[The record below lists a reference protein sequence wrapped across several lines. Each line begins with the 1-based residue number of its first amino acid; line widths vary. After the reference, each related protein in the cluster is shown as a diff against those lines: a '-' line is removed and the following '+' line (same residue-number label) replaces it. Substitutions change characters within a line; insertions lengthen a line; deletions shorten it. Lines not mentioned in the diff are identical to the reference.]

1 MRKLAQKIGKL
12 FLPRTKCG
20 HSVHHQGSRR
30 LLVRGMHDPVGM
42 HLPPQNSGLF
52 LSRDAERLGQ
62 DPRRMSALVVSG
74 ELVRVRR
81 GAYVSSAAYESA
93 SPRMKHVMMLRAT
106 ALAADDP
113 PVFSHVSA
121 AAIWGLPILGV
132 WPAEAHI
139 VCGVS
144 TGGRSSRGIVRHGVA
159 MDLVDVRLVNG
170 LFVTSLERTLIDLAA
185 TTSFA
190 SAVISMD
197 HALGDDLGRVEPM
210 TTKELISRELNR
222 LDLRRGRARVELVL
236 SFAVTCSGS
245 PGESLSR
252 VRFHELGFPA
262 PKLQVEFVHHT
273 GVTDRCDFDWEE
285 FGLIGEFDGHG
296 KYLNPRLRAGLSAD
310 QVVIREKQREDR
322 LRTRRPHFSRW
333 EWRDALEP
341 PRLLAIL
348 VAADLPR
355 TGIRTLPRA

>member
-1 MRKLAQKIGKL
+1 MQ
-12 FLPRTKCG
+12 
-20 HSVHHQGSRR
+20 
-30 LLVRGMHDPVGM
+30 
-42 HLPPQNSGLF
+42 LPPENSGLY

-62 DPRRMSALVVSG
+62 DPRNLSSLVAGGV
-74 ELVRVRR
+74 LVRVRR
-81 GAYVSSAAYESA
+81 GAYATATAYDAA
-93 SPRMKHVMMLRAT
+93 SPRAKHLMMLTAT
-106 ALAADDP
+106 ALAADTP
-113 PVFSHVSA
+113 PVFSHGSA
-121 AAIWGLPILGV
+121 AAIWGLPILGA

-159 MDLVDVRLVNG
+159 MELVDVRLVDG

-185 TTSFA
+185 TAPFA

-197 HALGDDLGRVEPM
+197 YALGDDLGKVTPM
-210 TTKELISRELNR
+210 TTKELLAGELNR
-222 LDLRRGRARVELVL
+222 LNLRRGRARIESVI

-262 PKLQVEFVHHT
+262 PTLQVEFVHHT

-296 KYLNPRLRAGLSAD
+296 KYLDPRLRSGLSSD
-310 QVVIREKQREDR
+310 QIVIREKQREDR
-322 LRTRRPHFSRW
+322 LRTRRPRFSRW

-341 PRLLAIL
+341 RRLLAIL
-348 VAADLPR
+348 TDAGLPR